1 MLMDLLIIILHFTV
15 NFCSISP
22 VCVCVCVFE
31 LMPVDDTLIVLL
43 MNVIKLK

>member
-15 NFCSISP
+15 NFCSISR
-22 VCVCVCVFE
+22 VCVCVFE